1 MRMMDVDAGGDIE
14 TLQRCER
21 LENFVRRGAREAV
34 ISLELHNSQGDNW
47 HVSCRLSNRGRLGWT
62 LGGKKANKAEVR
74 LLPPESV

>member
-1 MRMMDVDAGGDIE
+1 MRLMDFHEGGDIE

-21 LENFVRRGAREAV
+21 LENFVRRGAREAT
-34 ISLELHNSQGDNW
+34 ISLELHNNQGDNW
-47 HVSCRLSNRGRLGWT
+47 LVSCRLSSRGRLGWT